1 MKYIYK
7 NIGIVLSISFL
18 LASQLKTDAQT
29 TVNKLLVR
37 DSLDFSKKQVGV
49 NSKSNDYNPTPYKG
63 GLLYVS
69 NKKTNTN
76 ALGLNKVYWVAN
88 NEIGTTKN
96 DTLLYKNAK
105 LNDDFT
111 APTSND
117 NNILTRYSRKRDIA
131 TLNEVEKAFT
141 NFNPSQSFTLDSAN
155 TIVYAKLGNKKRDG
169 AYKWE
174 LWQANLEKGKLK
186 QDKRIAILD
195 SNADYLYPN
204 LSKDGNKLYF
214 ASNRKGGKGG
224 FDIYALNKINGVWA
238 TAPIAMEAINST
250 ANEIYPVDG
259 AADFTY
265 TSNMTGG
272 LGGYDVYTLNKATN
286 KSNNIGYP
294 INTASDDLAMNKLS
308 DNYYLARKANGSID
322 MSIINHKPIYIPVKG
337 QLAYLA
343 DSSIVASQKIYVKD
357 NEEGHII
364 DSFFTDANASYK
376 FTAKPN
382 RNYTFIGQNADGYKE
397 EFTLAITDKVTP
409 IASLAFNFKGR
420 SPKQIKDSITAV
432 WVMAENKRLD
442 SIAATSLDQKFIVR
456 YGFDKSSLVPKEILV
471 LDSLLNKLNAMPDA
485 YIVVG
490 AFTDCIG
497 SYKYNYNLS
506 VKRAKFVVN
515 YLVKKGLNK
524 NRIVSNGYSKNYTVT
539 PCLTK
544 YSKQKQFD
552 NRRAEIVL
560 SDTKNTNWANLQ
572 KARGDKYYSL
582 YNSDNKIVPTSNKVI
597 TTKID
602 APKVIAVK
610 PVVIKK
616 ADVVIKKD
624 TIAVAAIKAIP
635 VKKVSVVKQVDTLIK
650 KDTLAIAAV
659 KSAIPAKKITT
670 IAKPKFTSTPIKT
683 TTAIIA
689 SPSKYNDEELS
700 KAEIILALDSL
711 AKLKIEQE
719 RIVEYLTKRINKKP
733 IDVFVTGDSVS
744 IEIYDNAIHDKDSVS
759 IIYNNRLIVD
769 RQELKVNKPIKFML
783 KVEKNKK
790 YNELIMVAENLGIN
804 PPNTAVMF
812 VTEKSGRRQQVLLA
826 TDMTHN
832 EVIYFI
838 RIGKE

>member
-37 DSLDFSKKQVGV
+37 DSLDFVNKQVGV
-49 NSKSNDYNPTPYKG
+49 NSKANDYNPTPYKG
-63 GLLYVS
+63 GLLYIS
-69 NKKTNTN
+69 NKKTNN
-76 ALGLNKVYWVAN
+76 NVIGLNKVYWVAN
-88 NEIGTTKN
+88 NEIGATTN
-96 DTLLYKNAK
+96 DSLLYKNAK

-117 NNILTRYSRKRDIA
+117 NNILTRYSRKREMA
-131 TLNEVEKAFT
+131 TLNEVEKSFT
-141 NFNPSQSFTLDSAN
+141 NFNPTQSFTVDSAN
-155 TIVYAKLGNKKRDG
+155 TIIYAKLGTKKRDS
-169 AYKWE
+169 AYRWE
-174 LWQANLEKGKLK
+174 LWQANLENGKLK

-214 ASNRKGGKGG
+214 ASNRNGGKGG
-224 FDIYALNKINGVWA
+224 FDIYVVNKINGVWA
-238 TAPIAMEAINST
+238 NTPIAVEGINT
-250 ANEIYPVDG
+250 AANEIYPVDG
-259 AADFTY
+259 ATDFTF
-265 TSNMTGG
+265 TSDRIGG
-272 LGGYDVYTLNKATN
+272 LGGYDIYTLNKATN
-286 KSNNIGYP
+286 KTNNVGYP
-294 INTASDDLAMNKLS
+294 VNSASDDLGMNKLS
-308 DNYYLARKANGSID
+308 DNFYLARNTNGSID
-322 MSIINHKPIYIPVKG
+322 MAIINYNPIYIPVNG
-337 QLAYLA
+337 LLSYLVDGTIA
-343 DSSIVASQKIYVKD
+343 ANQKLYVKD
-357 NEEGHII
+357 NELGQVI
-364 DSFFTDANASYK
+364 DSFFTDANANYK

-382 RNYTFIGQNADGYKE
+382 RNYTFIGQNADGFKE
-397 EFTLAITDKVTP
+397 EIVLVTNEKVTP
-409 IASLAFNFKGR
+409 ITSLAINLKGR
-420 SPKQIKDSITAV
+420 SPKQIKDSTAAV
-432 WVMAENKRLD
+432 WARAEAKRLD
-442 SIAATSLDQKFIVR
+442 SIAAASLDQKFIVR
-456 YGFDKSSLVPKEILV
+456 YGFDKSTLVPKEILV
-471 LDSLLNKLNAMPDA
+471 LDSLLNKLNAMPNA

-497 SYKYNYNLS
+497 SYKYNYSLS

-515 YLVKKGLNK
+515 YLVKKGLDK

-539 PCLTK
+539 PCITK

-560 SDTKNTNWANLQ
+560 SESKNTNWASLQ
-572 KARGDKYYSL
+572 KERGDKYYAV
-582 YNSDNKIVPTSNKVI
+582 YNSNSTIVPVKQIVKAIAKVVAPIKVEVKVKNDTLVTAKVTAVAKAKVAAPAKAKVI
-597 TTKID
+597 T
-602 APKVIAVK
+602 
-610 PVVIKK
+610 
-616 ADVVIKKD
+616 
-624 TIAVAAIKAIP
+624 
-635 VKKVSVVKQVDTLIK
+635 KQPNL
-650 KDTLAIAAV
+650 
-659 KSAIPAKKITT
+659 PTT
-670 IAKPKFTSTPIKT
+670 IVAN
-683 TTAIIA
+683 
-689 SPSKYNDEELS
+689 PSKYTEEDLS
-700 KAEIILALDSL
+700 KAEIIAALDSL
-711 AKLKIEQE
+711 AKLRTEQE

-733 IDVFVTGDSVS
+733 IDVFVGSDSVT

-783 KVEKNKK
+783 KVDKNKK
-790 YNELIMVAENLGIN
+790 YNELVMVAENLGVN

>member
-1 MKYIYK
+1 MKYNYK
-7 NIGIVLSISFL
+7 NIGVVVSLFVLL
-18 LASQLKTDAQT
+18 TCQLNMSAQT
-29 TVNKLLVR
+29 TGGQQLLIR
-37 DSLDFSKKQVGV
+37 DSLDFVNKQIGV
-49 NSKSNDYNPTPYKG
+49 NSKANEYNPIPYKG
-63 GLLYVS
+63 GVLYIS

-76 ALGLNKVYWVAN
+76 PLGFNKVYWVEN
-88 NEIGTTKN
+88 NKIGTALN
-96 DTLLYKNAK
+96 DSLNNKK
-105 LNDDFT
+105 FKVNDDFT
-111 APTSND
+111 ASTSND
-117 NNILTRYSRKRDIA
+117 NNILTTYSRKRELA
-131 TLNEVEKAFT
+131 KLNEVEKAFA
-141 NFNPSQSFTLDSAN
+141 NFNPSQSFTLDSSN
-155 TIVYAKLGNKKRDG
+155 TIVYAKLGNKKREG

-174 LWQANLEKGKLK
+174 LWQANLENGKLK
-186 QDKRIAILD
+186 QDKRIVILD
-195 SNADYLYPN
+195 STADYLYPS

-214 ASNRKGGKGG
+214 ASNRKGGNGG
-224 FDIYALNKINGVWA
+224 FDIYYVTKTNGTWANKPIALNVVN
-238 TAPIAMEAINST
+238 TA

-259 AADFTY
+259 PLLFTY
-265 TSNMTGG
+265 TSDRIVGM
-272 LGGYDVYTLNKATN
+272 GGYDVYAYNNSTKV
-286 KSNNIGYP
+286 SNNLGYP
-294 INTASDDLAMNKLS
+294 INTNSDDLGMNTLN
-308 DNYYLARKANGSID
+308 DNYYIARNTNGSMD
-322 MSIINHKPIYIPVKG
+322 MAIVNHLPLYIPING
-337 QLAYLA
+337 QLTYLSDGTLA
-343 DSSIVASQKIYVKD
+343 ANQTLYVKD
-357 NEEGHII
+357 NDENRII
-364 DSFFTDANASYK
+364 DSIQTNVNAMYTFTG
-376 FTAKPN
+376 KPN
-382 RNYTFIGQNADGYKE
+382 RNYTFTSKNADGYNE
-397 EFTLAITDKVTP
+397 NFVLITNDKVTP
-409 IASLAFNFKGR
+409 IAAYAFNFKGR
-420 SPKQIKDSITAV
+420 SPKQIHDSTIAYWALLESKRKDSLARI
-432 WVMAENKRLD
+432 
-442 SIAATSLDQKFIVR
+442 SLDQKFIVR
-456 YGFDKSSLVPKEILV
+456 YAFDKSTLPPKEILV
-471 LDSLLNKLNAMPDA
+471 LDSLLNKLKDMPEA

-560 SDTKNTNWANLQ
+560 SGNKNTNWANLQ

-582 YNSDNKIVPTSNKVI
+582 YNSDNKIVPTANKVV
-597 TTKID
+597 TTKLE
-602 APKVIAVK
+602 APKVAANK
-610 PVVIKK
+610 P
-616 ADVVIKKD
+616 VVIKKD
-624 TIAVAAIKAIP
+624 TIALAAVKATA
-635 VKKVSVVKQVDTLIK
+635 VKKVSVAKQVDTLIN

-659 KSAIPAKKITT
+659 KSSLPTKKITT
-670 IAKPKFTSTPIKT
+670 PEKPKFISTPINT
-683 TTAIIA
+683 TPAIIA
-689 SPSKYNDEELS
+689 SPSNYKDEELS

-733 IDVFVTGDSVS
+733 IDVFVTGDSVN

-832 EVIYFI
+832 EVVYFI